1 MFMTGIVLL
10 QIFVLP
16 IAIWILVW
24 QFRIA
29 RSQLELGFGAAIGLV
44 LGRFGVDMVV
54 GTIGGLQ
61 RTMSLG

>member
-1 MFMTGIVLL
+1 
-10 QIFVLP
+10 
-16 IAIWILVW
+16 LVW